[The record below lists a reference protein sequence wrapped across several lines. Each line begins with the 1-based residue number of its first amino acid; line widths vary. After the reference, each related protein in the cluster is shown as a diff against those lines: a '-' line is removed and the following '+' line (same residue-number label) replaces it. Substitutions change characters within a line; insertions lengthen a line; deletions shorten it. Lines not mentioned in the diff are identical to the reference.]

1 MTIRHRPGKKN
12 TNADALS
19 RNPAGQVGVVQASAE
34 KAGNVSEVEG
44 DGAELLSE
52 QVEQNAETGGTL
64 ATTDPDNVEPTPG
77 KLRAIR
83 DLQLQ
88 DPKLTVMYR
97 YLESGQLPGGE
108 QDSKRVVLESRHY
121 DIIEGVLYYEPPTV
135 PGRLCIVVPESLK
148 RSIYKKLIVR
158 I

>member
-1 MTIRHRPGKKN
+1 MYTDHAACTSLLKTARLSGKLARWALTIQEMDLTIRHHPGKKN

-19 RNPAGQVGVVQASAE
+19 RNLAGQVGVVQASAE

-77 KLRAIR
+77 KL
-83 DLQLQ
+83 
-88 DPKLTVMYR
+88 
-97 YLESGQLPGGE
+97 
-108 QDSKRVVLESRHY
+108 
-121 DIIEGVLYYEPPTV
+121 
-135 PGRLCIVVPESLK
+135 
-148 RSIYKKLIVR
+148 
-158 I
+158 